1 MSVYI
6 IAEAGVNHNGD
17 RSMAFQLI
25 DAAVN
30 AGVDAVKFQTFKA
43 DKMITKVAAKA
54 AYQQENTEES
64 ESQYE
69 MLKKLELSY
78 DLHIELR
85 DYARDKGVE
94 FLSTAFDDESLD
106 FLVSHVG
113 LRTVKISSGELTNH
127 PFLLNHAQT
136 GCNIILS
143 TGMATMDEI
152 EAALCVLAYGF
163 ISSKK
168 NTPSLE
174 SFRSAYQSS
183 EGKKQ
188 LKEKVTILH
197 CTSEYPT
204 PLKKANLKVIKTLS
218 ECFDLKVGYSDH
230 TLGTGAAPLAVAVGA
245 EILEKHFTIDK
256 SLKGPDHAM
265 ALSPAELTEYVQR
278 AREAEMILGSGD
290 KSLSSDELK
299 NRSIGRKVI
308 VTSRDIEKGEIF
320 SESNLSL
327 KRNDE
332 TGLKPEVFWD
342 LIGKKAKIEIPA
354 DSALSKDQ
362 VENF

>member
-17 RSMAFQLI
+17 RDMAFQLVDI
-25 DAAVN
+25 AADSG
-30 AGVDAVKFQTFKA
+30 ADAVKFQTFKA

-54 AYQQENTEES
+54 AYQKENTEES

-78 DLHIELR
+78 ELHIELK

-94 FLSTAFDDESLD
+94 FLSTAFDDESLE
-106 FLVSHVG
+106 FLVSHVA
-113 LRTVKISSGELTNH
+113 LKTLKISSGELTNH
-127 PFLLNHAQT
+127 PFLLKHAQT
-136 GCNIILS
+136 GCDIILS
-143 TGMATMDEI
+143 TGMATIDEV
-152 EAALCVLAYGF
+152 EAALSVLAYGF

-168 NTPSLE
+168 DTPSLE
-174 SFRSAYQSS
+174 SFKKAYKSNEGRSL
-183 EGKKQ
+183 

-204 PLKKANLKVIKTLS
+204 PLKSANLKVMRTLD

-230 TLGTGAAPLAVAVGA
+230 TLGTDVASLAVAVGA
-245 EILEKHFTIDK
+245 EVLEKHFTIDK

-265 ALSPAELTEYVQR
+265 ALSPVELTEYVQR
-278 AREAEMILGSGD
+278 AREAETVLGDGD
-290 KSLSSDELK
+290 KSLSSGELK

-308 VTSRDIEKGEIF
+308 VASKAIKKGEVF

-342 LIGKKAKIEIPA
+342 LIGKKAKVEIPA
-354 DSALSKDQ
+354 DSALSKEL
-362 VENF
+362 VLNF